1 VAGNESPSPPFDLP
15 SKEIV
20 MATAPRAI
28 WKGYLKLGAVS
39 CGVKLVGAT
48 SEADKIHFRILNR
61 KDKLPVKSAYVDEGT
76 GETVESEDQVKGY
89 ETEKG
94 EFLLI
99 DPEEIKALKM
109 QTEHTL
115 EIDGFIDKSTVDPVY
130 FEKPYYLV
138 PADAPSTEAFA
149 VIRDALAKKKVAA
162 LACIVL
168 YQRTHHV
175 LVEAQGKGMLMT
187 TLRNHNEVIAAS
199 SAFDG
204 LKKVKVDKDTADIAT
219 LIMGKMETT
228 FDPSKFE
235 DTYED
240 ALIAMIEAKKKGKK
254 PPKAAP
260 RPKENVVN
268 LMDVLKK
275 SLAKEGEMA
284 PKKKSA

>member
-1 VAGNESPSPPFDLP
+1 
-15 SKEIV
+15 
-20 MATAPRAI
+20 MAAAPRAV

-48 SEADKIHFRILNR
+48 NEAGKIHFRILNR
-61 KDKLPVKSAYVDEGT
+61 KDKLPVKSAYVDEGS
-76 GETVESEDQVKGY
+76 GDTVEAEDQVKGY
-89 ETEKG
+89 ETDRG
-94 EFLLI
+94 EFLLLEP
-99 DPEEIKALKM
+99 DEIKALKL

-115 EIDGFIDKSTVDPVY
+115 DVDGFVDKASVDPVY

-138 PADAPSTEAFA
+138 PADAPSNEAFA
-149 VIRDALAKKKVAA
+149 VVREALAKKKVAA

-175 LVEAQGKGMLMT
+175 LIEPEGEGMLMT
-187 TLRNHNEVIAAS
+187 TLRNHNEVVAAS

-204 LKKVKVDKDTADIAT
+204 LKKVKVDKEMSEIAT
-219 LIMGKMETT
+219 MIMDKMQTT

-235 DTYED
+235 DRYED
-240 ALIAMIEAKKKGKK
+240 ALAAMIEAKKKGKK
-254 PPKAAP
+254 LPKAAP

-275 SLAKEGEMA
+275 SLAKEGAAM
-284 PKKKSA
+284 PKKGNKSAA

>member
-1 VAGNESPSPPFDLP
+1 
-15 SKEIV
+15 
-20 MATAPRAI
+20 
-28 WKGYLKLGAVS
+28 
-39 CGVKLVGAT
+39 
-48 SEADKIHFRILNR
+48 
-61 KDKLPVKSAYVDEGT
+61 
-76 GETVESEDQVKGY
+76 
-89 ETEKG
+89 
-94 EFLLI
+94 
-99 DPEEIKALKM
+99 
-109 QTEHTL
+109 
-115 EIDGFIDKSTVDPVY
+115 
-130 FEKPYYLV
+130 
-138 PADAPSTEAFA
+138 
-149 VIRDALAKKKVAA
+149 
-162 LACIVL
+162 
-168 YQRTHHV
+168 
-175 LVEAQGKGMLMT
+175 MLMT

-204 LKKVKVDKDTADIAT
+204 LKKVKVDKDMADIAT

>member
-1 VAGNESPSPPFDLP
+1 
-15 SKEIV
+15 

-204 LKKVKVDKDTADIAT
+204 LKKVKVDKDMADIAT